1 MSMLR
6 RILRHLWFPHLR
18 ARQTFPAGTL
28 NAIERAIGEAEAGH
42 DGEVRFAIEAA
53 LPLGAVLQGLAP
65 ALRALAVFSELRVWD
80 TEHNNGVLIYLL
92 YADRA
97 VEIVADRGI
106 HARSGTQAWERI
118 CRTMEEEFRAG
129 RFEAGAVA
137 GVRAIAGELARHFPG
152 RGAKRNELPDKP
164 VML

>member
-1 MSMLR
+1 MGMLR
-6 RILRHLWFPHLR
+6 RIVRHLWFPHLR
-18 ARQTFPAGTL
+18 ARRTFPASTL
-28 NAIERAIGEAEAGH
+28 DAVERAIGEAEAGH
-42 DGEVRFAIEAA
+42 NGEIRFAIEAA
-53 LPLGAVLQGLAP
+53 LPLGAVVQGVAP
-65 ALRALAVFSELRVWD
+65 AARALDVFARLRVWD
-80 TEHNNGVLIYLL
+80 TEYNNGVLIYLL

-106 HARSGTQAWERI
+106 HAQSGNQAWERI
-118 CRTMEEEFRAG
+118 CRTMENEFRAG

-137 GVRAIAGELARHFPG
+137 GVRSIAGELAQHFPG